1 MAFSLDRVLKALLF
15 GASGP
20 LSIKDIQKVF
30 SKFHEQSETLPE
42 EEPAASE
49 ADEGVSVEAPFLEAE
64 GMPTSDVPS
73 LVTASQIREAIDR
86 IVLELEERDEVY
98 RLLERHNGFVLVT
111 APSVGEWIRLLRN
124 EARPMKLSQSAL
136 ETLAVIAYRQPV
148 IRSEVEK
155 IRGVSI
161 DSALS
166 RLLERELVHVV
177 GRADLPGRP
186 IQYGT
191 SDAFLEFVGVRT
203 VEELPESDV
212 LSPRQ
217 IDEWLH
223 DVSNQHEVTEKEM
236 GLPEGERAENGNSGD
251 GENGEGENG
260 EAADAAA
267 ASEGVDAPDAEQA
280 YEIDGEVTVEA
291 NSEESEEAPSEDL
304 EAGNSEA
311 LESDEDESS
320 EPANQEGQEL

>member
-30 SKFHEQSETLPE
+30 TKFHEQSETLPD
-42 EEPAASE
+42 EEPVVAEEDDSE
-49 ADEGVSVEAPFLEAE
+49 RVETPFLEAE

-73 LVTASQIREAIDR
+73 LVTASQIREAVDR
-86 IVLELEERDEVY
+86 ISAELEERDEVY
-98 RLLERHNGFVLVT
+98 CLMERHNGFVLVT
-111 APSVGEWIRLLRN
+111 APAVGEWIRLLRD
-124 EARPMKLSQSAL
+124 EPRPLKLSQSAL
-136 ETLAVIAYRQPV
+136 ETLAVIAYRQPA

-166 RLLERELVHVV
+166 RLLEREFVQVV

-191 SDAFLEFVGVRT
+191 SETFLEFVGVKSI
-203 VEELPESDV
+203 EELPASDV

-223 DVSNQHEVTEKEM
+223 EVSNQHDVTEKEM
-236 GLPEGERAENGNSGD
+236 GLPEGERV
-251 GENGEGENG
+251 EGEEG
-260 EAADAAA
+260 EEATAEDETESTDEV
-267 ASEGVDAPDAEQA
+267 ASEGVIVDESQED
-280 YEIDGEVTVEA
+280 VED
-291 NSEESEEAPSEDL
+291 ESEERVNPV
-304 EAGNSEA
+304 G
-311 LESDEDESS
+311 
-320 EPANQEGQEL
+320 

>member
-1 MAFSLDRVLKALLF
+1 
-15 GASGP
+15 

-30 SKFHEQSETLPE
+30 SKFHEQLELLPE
-42 EEPAASE
+42 VEPAASE
-49 ADEGVSVEAPFLEAE
+49 EEDESGVETPFLEAD

-73 LVTASQIREAIDR
+73 LVTAGQIRESFDR
-86 IVLELEERDEVY
+86 IASELEERDEVY
-98 RLLERHNGFVLVT
+98 RLVERHNGFVLVT
-111 APSVGEWIRLLRN
+111 APSVGEWIRLLRD
-124 EARPMKLSQSAL
+124 EPRPLKLTQSAL

-166 RLLERELVHVV
+166 RLLERDLVQIV

-191 SDAFLEFVGVRT
+191 SETFLEFVGVKT
-203 VEELPESDV
+203 VEELPSSDV

-223 DVSNQHEVTEKEM
+223 EVSNQHEVTEKEM
-236 GLPEGERAENGNSGD
+236 GLPEGERDEASQ
-251 GENGEGENG
+251 GEGEENELAKETEADESAESG
-260 EAADAAA
+260 EAIESVEDSVDDAA
-267 ASEGVDAPDAEQA
+267 DR
-280 YEIDGEVTVEA
+280 EA
-291 NSEESEEAPSEDL
+291 I
-304 EAGNSEA
+304 
-311 LESDEDESS
+311 
-320 EPANQEGQEL
+320 

>member
-20 LSIKDIQKVF
+20 LNIKDIQKVF
-30 SKFHEQSETLPE
+30 TKFHEQSETLPE
-42 EEPAASE
+42 EEPLAAVEDDSE
-49 ADEGVSVEAPFLEAE
+49 RVDAPFLEAE

-73 LVTASQIREAIDR
+73 LVTASQIREAVDR
-86 IVLELEERDEVY
+86 ISAELEERDEVY
-98 RLLERHNGFVLVT
+98 RLMERHNGFVLVT
-111 APSVGEWIRLLRN
+111 APAIGEWIRLLRD
-124 EARPMKLSQSAL
+124 EPRPMKLSQSAL
-136 ETLAVIAYRQPV
+136 ETLAVIAYRQPA

-166 RLLERELVHVV
+166 RLLEREFVQVV

-191 SDAFLEFVGVRT
+191 SETFLEFVGVKSI
-203 VEELPESDV
+203 EELPASDV

-223 DVSNQHEVTEKEM
+223 EVSNQHDVTEKEM
-236 GLPEGERAENGNSGD
+236 GLPEGERV
-251 GENGEGENG
+251 EGE
-260 EAADAAA
+260 EEADA
-267 ASEGVDAPDAEQA
+267 DAESSEDETESA
-280 YEIDGEVTVEA
+280 DEA
-291 NSEESEEAPSEDL
+291 GSEEAIVDGFKEDVEDKSE
-304 EAGNSEA
+304 ERVNPVG
-311 LESDEDESS
+311 
-320 EPANQEGQEL
+320 

>member
-20 LSIKDIQKVF
+20 LSVKDIQKVF
-30 SKFHEQSETLPE
+30 SKFHEQAELLPE
-42 EEPAASE
+42 MEVATPE
-49 ADEGVSVEAPFLEAE
+49 DEDESGVEQPFLEAE

-73 LVTASQIREAIDR
+73 LVTAGQIRESIDR
-86 IVLELEERDEVY
+86 IAAELEDRDEVY
-98 RLLERHNGFVLVT
+98 RLVEKHDGFVLVT
-111 APSVGEWIRLLRN
+111 SPSVGEWIRLLRD
-124 EARPMKLSQSAL
+124 EPRPLKLTQSAL

-166 RLLERELVHVV
+166 RLMERDLVQIV

-191 SDAFLEFVGVRT
+191 SEAFLEFVGVRT
-203 VEELPESDV
+203 VEELPSSDV

-223 DVSNQHEVTEKEM
+223 EVSNQREVTEKEM
-236 GLPEGERAENGNSGD
+236 GLPEGERGDEEAES
-251 GENGEGENG
+251 
-260 EAADAAA
+260 
-267 ASEGVDAPDAEQA
+267 VAEDP
-280 YEIDGEVTVEA
+280 ERL
-291 NSEESEEAPSEDL
+291 EESEEMGEVESIEQAVESETDR
-304 EAGNSEA
+304 EAI
-311 LESDEDESS
+311 
-320 EPANQEGQEL
+320 

>member
-20 LSIKDIQKVF
+20 LSVKDIQKVF
-30 SKFHEQSETLPE
+30 TKFHEQAEMLPE
-42 EEPAASE
+42 MESAAPDDEEDS
-49 ADEGVSVEAPFLEAE
+49 GVEQPFLEAD

-73 LVTASQIREAIDR
+73 LVTAGQIRESIDR
-86 IVLELEERDEVY
+86 IASELEDRKEVY
-98 RLLERHNGFVLVT
+98 RLVERHNGWTFVS
-111 APSVGEWIRLLRN
+111 APAVGEWIRLLRD
-124 EARPMKLSQSAL
+124 EPRPLKLTQSAL

-166 RLLERELVHVV
+166 RLLERDLIQIV

-191 SDAFLEFVGVRT
+191 SEGFLEFVGVRT
-203 VEELPESDV
+203 IEELPSSDI

-223 DVSNQHEVTEKEM
+223 EISNHGKLTEKEM
-236 GLPEGERAENGNSGD
+236 GLPEGERD
-251 GENGEGENG
+251 
-260 EAADAAA
+260 
-267 ASEGVDAPDAEQA
+267 
-280 YEIDGEVTVEA
+280 
-291 NSEESEEAPSEDL
+291 ESEEP
-304 EAGNSEA
+304 G
-311 LESDEDESS
+311 SDEIDEATQAQADADST
-320 EPANQEGQEL
+320 EDDEGNREAV

>member
-20 LSIKDIQKVF
+20 LSTKDIQKVF
-30 SKFHEQSETLPE
+30 TKFHEQAELLPEVESVAPE
-42 EEPAASE
+42 EEEE
-49 ADEGVSVEAPFLEAE
+49 ASVEHPFLEAD

-73 LVTASQIREAIDR
+73 LVTAGQIRESIDR
-86 IVLELEERDEVY
+86 IAAELDERDEVY
-98 RLLERHNGFVLVT
+98 RLVERHNGFVLVT
-111 APSVGEWIRLLRN
+111 APSVGEWIRLLRD
-124 EARPMKLSQSAL
+124 EPRPLKLTQSAL

-166 RLLERELVHVV
+166 RLLERELVQIV

-191 SDAFLEFVGVRT
+191 SEEFLEFVGVKT
-203 VEELPESDV
+203 VEELPASDV

-223 DVSNQHEVTEKEM
+223 EVSNQKEVTEKEM
-236 GLPEGERAENGNSGD
+236 GLPEGERVESGD
-251 GENGEGENG
+251 GETEGTKTEGTKTEGSSDGEIGE
-260 EAADAAA
+260 EHSPDDA
-267 ASEGVDAPDAEQA
+267 EAPD
-280 YEIDGEVTVEA
+280 EA
-291 NSEESEEAPSEDL
+291 VKQEAI
-304 EAGNSEA
+304 
-311 LESDEDESS
+311 
-320 EPANQEGQEL
+320 

>member
-15 GASGP
+15 GAPGP
-20 LSIKDIQKVF
+20 LSVKDIQKVF
-30 SKFHEQSETLPE
+30 TKFHEQAEMLPE
-42 EEPAASE
+42 MESAAPDDEEDS
-49 ADEGVSVEAPFLEAE
+49 GVEQPFLEAD

-73 LVTASQIREAIDR
+73 LVTAGQIRESIDR
-86 IVLELEERDEVY
+86 IASELEDRKEVY
-98 RLLERHNGFVLVT
+98 RLVERHNGWTFVS
-111 APSVGEWIRLLRN
+111 APALGEWIRLLRD
-124 EARPMKLSQSAL
+124 EPRPLKLTQSAL

-166 RLLERELVHVV
+166 RLLERDLIQIV

-191 SDAFLEFVGVRT
+191 SEGFLEFVGVRT
-203 VEELPESDV
+203 IEELPSSDI

-223 DVSNQHEVTEKEM
+223 EISNHGKVTEKEM
-236 GLPEGERAENGNSGD
+236 GLPEGERDE
-251 GENGEGENG
+251 
-260 EAADAAA
+260 
-267 ASEGVDAPDAEQA
+267 
-280 YEIDGEVTVEA
+280 
-291 NSEESEEAPSEDL
+291 SEESGSD
-304 EAGNSEA
+304 
-311 LESDEDESS
+311 ESDEATQAQADADSTEDDEGNR
-320 EPANQEGQEL
+320 EAV

>member
-1 MAFSLDRVLKALLF
+1 MAFSLDKVLKALLF

-20 LSIKDIQKVF
+20 LSVKDIQKVF
-30 SKFHEQSETLPE
+30 SKFHEQSDLLME
-42 EEPAASE
+42 EEPAAVE
-49 ADEGVSVEAPFLEAE
+49 EDGEGSVEQPFLEAD

-73 LVTASQIREAIDR
+73 LVTAGQIRESMDR
-86 IVLELEERDEVY
+86 IAAEIDERNEVY
-98 RLLERHNGFVLVT
+98 QLVERHNGFVLVT
-111 APSVGEWIRLLRN
+111 APSVGEWIRLLRD
-124 EARPMKLSQSAL
+124 EPRPLKLTQSAL

-166 RLLERELVHVV
+166 RLLERDLVHIV

-191 SDAFLEFVGVRT
+191 SEAFLEFVGVKA
-203 VEELPESDV
+203 VEELPASDV

-223 DVSNQHEVTEKEM
+223 EVSNRHEVTEREM
-236 GLPEGERAENGNSGD
+236 GLPEGDREIRESESGESELSEFPDANVSPDEQDLSSRLEEEND
-251 GENGEGENG
+251 ADLEGEGG
-260 EAADAAA
+260 REA
-267 ASEGVDAPDAEQA
+267 
-280 YEIDGEVTVEA
+280 I
-291 NSEESEEAPSEDL
+291 
-304 EAGNSEA
+304 
-311 LESDEDESS
+311 
-320 EPANQEGQEL
+320 

>member
-30 SKFHEQSETLPE
+30 TKFHEQSETLPD
-42 EEPAASE
+42 EEPVVAEEDDSE
-49 ADEGVSVEAPFLEAE
+49 RVETPFLEAE

-73 LVTASQIREAIDR
+73 LVTASQIREAVDR
-86 IVLELEERDEVY
+86 ISAELEERDEVY
-98 RLLERHNGFVLVT
+98 CLMERHNGFVLVT
-111 APSVGEWIRLLRN
+111 APAVGEWIRLLRD
-124 EARPMKLSQSAL
+124 EPRPLKLSQSAL
-136 ETLAVIAYRQPV
+136 ETLAVIAYRQPA
-148 IRSEVEK
+148 IRSEIEK

-166 RLLERELVHVV
+166 RLLEREFVQVV

-191 SDAFLEFVGVRT
+191 SETFLEFVGVKSI
-203 VEELPESDV
+203 EELPASDV

-223 DVSNQHEVTEKEM
+223 EVSNQHDVTEKEM
-236 GLPEGERAENGNSGD
+236 GLPEGERV
-251 GENGEGENG
+251 EG
-260 EAADAAA
+260 
-267 ASEGVDAPDAEQA
+267 
-280 YEIDGEVTVEA
+280 
-291 NSEESEEAPSEDL
+291 EESEEATAEEGNDEASSEFEVAVDNEPQSEVAEFGSSEAEKESSED
-304 EAGNSEA
+304 ETESTDEVASEGVIVD
-311 LESDEDESS
+311 ESQEDVEDES
-320 EPANQEGQEL
+320 EERVNPVG

>member
-30 SKFHEQSETLPE
+30 TKFHEQSETLPD
-42 EEPAASE
+42 EEPVVAEEDDSE
-49 ADEGVSVEAPFLEAE
+49 RVETPFLEAE

-73 LVTASQIREAIDR
+73 LVTASQIREAVDR
-86 IVLELEERDEVY
+86 ISAELEERDEVY
-98 RLLERHNGFVLVT
+98 CLMERHNGFVLVT
-111 APSVGEWIRLLRN
+111 APAVGEWIRLLRD
-124 EARPMKLSQSAL
+124 EPRPLKLSQSAL
-136 ETLAVIAYRQPV
+136 ETLAVIAYRQPA
-148 IRSEVEK
+148 IRSEIEK

-166 RLLERELVHVV
+166 RLLEREFVQVV

-191 SDAFLEFVGVRT
+191 SETFLEFVGVKSI
-203 VEELPESDV
+203 EELPASDV

-223 DVSNQHEVTEKEM
+223 EVSNQHDVTEKEM
-236 GLPEGERAENGNSGD
+236 GLPEGERV
-251 GENGEGENG
+251 EG
-260 EAADAAA
+260 
-267 ASEGVDAPDAEQA
+267 
-280 YEIDGEVTVEA
+280 
-291 NSEESEEAPSEDL
+291 EESEEATAEEGNDEASSESEVAVDNEPQSEVAEFGSSEAEKESSED
-304 EAGNSEA
+304 ETESTDEVASEGVIVD
-311 LESDEDESS
+311 ESQEDVEDES
-320 EPANQEGQEL
+320 EERVNPVG

>member
-1 MAFSLDRVLKALLF
+1 MKALLF
-15 GASGP
+15 GAAGP

-30 SKFHEQSETLPE
+30 TKFHEQAELLPEIEPALPE
-42 EEPAASE
+42 EAEES
-49 ADEGVSVEAPFLEAE
+49 SVEHPFLEAE

-73 LVTASQIREAIDR
+73 LVTAGQIRESIDR
-86 IVLELEERDEVY
+86 IAAELDERDEVY
-98 RLLERHNGFVLVT
+98 RLVERHNGFVLVT
-111 APSVGEWIRLLRN
+111 VPSVGEWIRLLRD
-124 EARPMKLSQSAL
+124 ETRPLKLTQSAL

-166 RLLERELVHVV
+166 RLLERELVQIV

-191 SDAFLEFVGVRT
+191 SEAFLEFVGVKT
-203 VEELPESDV
+203 VEELPASDV

-223 DVSNQHEVTEKEM
+223 DVSNQREVTEKEM
-236 GLPEGERAENGNSGD
+236 GLPEGGR
-251 GENGEGENG
+251 
-260 EAADAAA
+260 
-267 ASEGVDAPDAEQA
+267 
-280 YEIDGEVTVEA
+280 
-291 NSEESEEAPSEDL
+291 
-304 EAGNSEA
+304 SEA
-311 LESDEDESS
+311 DDASAEDDATDAVDGESS
-320 EPANQEGQEL
+320 EPLDGEEIDTDVALDEDANREAI

>member
-30 SKFHEQSETLPE
+30 TKFHEQSEALPE
-42 EEPAASE
+42 EVPAMEEEGDE
-49 ADEGVSVEAPFLEAE
+49 APAETPFLEAD

-73 LVTASQIREAIDR
+73 LVSATQIREAFDR
-86 IVLELEERDEVY
+86 IGSTLEDCDEVF
-98 RLLERHNGFVLVT
+98 RLVERHNGFVLVT
-111 APSVGEWIRLLRN
+111 APSVGEWIRLLRD
-124 EARPMKLSQSAL
+124 EPRPMKLSQSAL

-166 RLLERELVHVV
+166 RLLERELVHIV

-191 SDAFLEFVGVRT
+191 TEAFLEFVGVKNI
-203 VEELPESDV
+203 EELPASDV

-223 DVSNQHEVTEKEM
+223 EVSNQHEVTEKEM
-236 GLPEGERAENGNSGD
+236 GLPEGERPEDSGD
-251 GENGEGENG
+251 DSGEGETEGQSEGESDSKVENVEDADGEG
-260 EAADAAA
+260 EAE
-267 ASEGVDAPDAEQA
+267 SVTEEGEG
-280 YEIDGEVTVEA
+280 EIEIENDGEA
-291 NSEESEEAPSEDL
+291 EELEDEEAKV
-304 EAGNSEA
+304 
-311 LESDEDESS
+311 
-320 EPANQEGQEL
+320 

>member
-20 LSIKDIQKVF
+20 LNIKDIQKVF
-30 SKFHEQSETLPE
+30 TKFHEQSETLPE
-42 EEPAASE
+42 EEPLAAVEDDSE
-49 ADEGVSVEAPFLEAE
+49 RVDAPFLEAE

-73 LVTASQIREAIDR
+73 LVTASQIREAVDR
-86 IVLELEERDEVY
+86 ISAELEERDEVY
-98 RLLERHNGFVLVT
+98 RLMERHNGFVLVT
-111 APSVGEWIRLLRN
+111 APAIGEWIRLLRD
-124 EARPMKLSQSAL
+124 EPRPMKLSQSAL
-136 ETLAVIAYRQPV
+136 ETLAVIAYRQPA

-166 RLLERELVHVV
+166 RLLEREFVQVV

-191 SDAFLEFVGVRT
+191 SESFLEFVGVKSI
-203 VEELPESDV
+203 EELPASDV

-223 DVSNQHEVTEKEM
+223 EVSNQREVTEKEM
-236 GLPEGERAENGNSGD
+236 GLPEGERV
-251 GENGEGENG
+251 EGE
-260 EAADAAA
+260 EEADA
-267 ASEGVDAPDAEQA
+267 DAESSEDETESA
-280 YEIDGEVTVEA
+280 DEA
-291 NSEESEEAPSEDL
+291 GSEEAIVDGFKEDVEDKSE
-304 EAGNSEA
+304 ERVNPVG
-311 LESDEDESS
+311 
-320 EPANQEGQEL
+320 